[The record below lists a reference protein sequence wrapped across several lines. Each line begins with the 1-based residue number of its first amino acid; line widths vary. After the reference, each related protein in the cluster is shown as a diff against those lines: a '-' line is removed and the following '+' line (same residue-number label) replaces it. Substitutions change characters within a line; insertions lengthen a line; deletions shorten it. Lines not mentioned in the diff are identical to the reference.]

1 MSEQTEQF
9 QPIPLTILTG
19 FLGAG
24 KTTLLN
30 HILNGDHGLKIAV
43 LVNDFGEVNVDSR
56 LIVDVE
62 GETVS
67 LSNGCICCTIRDDLL
82 RTVIKLLARPDRP
95 EYILIETSG
104 VSDPVSV
111 ALTFMMPDI
120 RPLINLDSILT
131 VIDAD
136 QLLSLRGENALLAM
150 DQIGAADMVVLNK
163 VDLLTAKRLDKVR
176 RWVRKVAA
184 DARIF
189 ETSYGKIPLELA
201 LGVGRFDPIQLSR
214 EARDVHVHAAEG
226 EEHEEH
232 AEEEHHHHH
241 HHDHDHDHSL
251 VYNTWVYRSFE
262 PFTLKDLRE
271 VTRNLPPSIYR
282 AKGFVYLSDAPGR
295 RGILQLTGRRVRL
308 ALGDPW
314 REGEVPA
321 NEIVVIGSAG
331 GVDAQDLKRRF
342 EFALTREVN
351 RRKTPLSDV
360 VDWVRTSFNK
370 EQQY

>member
-1 MSEQTEQF
+1 MSEQADSF

-30 HILNGDHGLKIAV
+30 HILNSEHGLKIAV

-82 RTVIKLLARPDRP
+82 RTVIRLLARPDRP
-95 EYILIETSG
+95 DYILIETSG

-136 QLLSLRGENALLAM
+136 QVLSLKGENALLAM

-163 VDLLTAKRLDKVR
+163 VDLITSRRLEKVR
-176 RWVRKVAA
+176 RWVRDIAP

-189 ETSYGKIPLELA
+189 ETSFGKIPLELA
-201 LGVGRFDPIQLSR
+201 LGVGRFDLIQLNR

-226 EEHEEH
+226 EEQEEH
-232 AEEEHHHHH
+232 GEEEHHHH
-241 HHDHDHDHSL
+241 HDHDHSL

-262 PFTLKDLRE
+262 PFTLKNLRE
-271 VTRNLPPSIYR
+271 VTKNLPPSIYR
-282 AKGFVYLSDAPGR
+282 AKGFVYLSDAPAR
-295 RGILQLTGRRVRL
+295 RGILHLTGRRVRL
-308 ALGDPW
+308 SLGEYW
-314 REGEVPA
+314 RKDEVPN
-321 NEIVVIGSAG
+321 NETVVIGSAG

-342 EFALTREVN
+342 EWALTREVN
-351 RRKTPLSDV
+351 RRKTPLSEV
-360 VDWVRTSFNK
+360 VDWVRSSFN
-370 EQQY
+370 QA

>member
-1 MSEQTEQF
+1 MSEQTNQF

-30 HILNGDHGLKIAV
+30 HILHSEHGLRIAV

-56 LIVDVE
+56 LIVDVQ

-82 RTVIKLLARPDRP
+82 RTVIRLLARPDRP
-95 EYILIETSG
+95 DYILIETSG

-136 QLLSLRGENALLAM
+136 QVLSLKGENAMLAM

-163 VDLLTAKRLDKVR
+163 VDLLTPKRLEKVR
-176 RWVRKVAA
+176 RWVHDIAP

-189 ETSYGKIPLELA
+189 ETSFGKIPLELA
-201 LGVGRFDPIQLSR
+201 LGVGRFDLAQLNR
-214 EARDVHVHAAEG
+214 EARDIHVHAAEG
-226 EEHEEH
+226 GEHEEH
-232 AEEEHHHHH
+232 GEEEHHHH
-241 HHDHDHDHSL
+241 HDHDHSL

-282 AKGFVYLSDAPGR
+282 AKGFVYLSDAPSR
-295 RGILQLTGRRVRL
+295 RGLLQLTGRRVRL
-308 ALGDPW
+308 SLGDYW
-314 REGEVPA
+314 RKDEVPN
-321 NEIVVIGSAG
+321 NEIVLIGSAG

-342 EFALTREVN
+342 EWALTREVN
-351 RRKTPLSDV
+351 RRKTALSDI

-370 EQQY
+370 E